1 MVDKIFYNG
10 KIYSIDDKNQTY
22 EAVGIKEGKIVFLG
36 SLEEALKKDAEEKV
50 DLKGKTVLPGFVDS
64 HLHMLNYAFVKQAYG
79 MFGAGS
85 IEEVIETGRKIVS
98 GMAEVTDKWLY
109 GRGWNEENF
118 KGEKRPLT
126 RFDLDKISEE
136 RPILFIRICGH
147 KAAVNTK
154 ALKIIMGL
162 QQTKDYIE
170 QIDQQNGILTEAS
183 VKLCYNAMHE
193 PAVEDI
199 KEMILFAQRDLNAA
213 GITGVETDNFLSL
226 PGRNSERIMRAYKE
240 LEKEGKLTLRVR
252 EQASFTCYEHM
263 KEFIDKGYRT
273 GQGGEYYTIGP
284 VKLYEDGSLG
294 AGTALMNEPYM
305 GTDSCGIAVH
315 DQEETDRLVD
325 YAYKNDMQ
333 ILIHAIGDKASDM
346 VCNSYERAIEKYGQK
361 NKRLAINHLQV
372 VSKDL
377 FKRMKKLNIAAYIQP
392 VFVAGDMD
400 MIERLLNP
408 EAVSRSY
415 MWKTMKE
422 SGIVSG
428 GGSDSPVE
436 SFDILENIQ
445 IAVTRDRLDQRTSGW
460 HPQEK
465 LTVLEAVRLFTIN
478 NAFLSFQEDR
488 RGSIEIGK
496 DADLTVLDEDI
507 FEADP
512 HEIFKIKISKTIVAG
527 REVYSA

>member
-199 KEMILFAQRDLNAA
+199 KEMIL
-213 GITGVETDNFLSL
+213 L
-226 PGRNSERIMRAYKE
+226 P
-240 LEKEGKLTLRVR
+240 R
-252 EQASFTCYEHM
+252 E
-263 KEFIDKGYRT
+263 I
-273 GQGGEYYTIGP
+273 
-284 VKLYEDGSLG
+284 
-294 AGTALMNEPYM
+294 
-305 GTDSCGIAVH
+305 
-315 DQEETDRLVD
+315 
-325 YAYKNDMQ
+325 
-333 ILIHAIGDKASDM
+333 
-346 VCNSYERAIEKYGQK
+346 
-361 NKRLAINHLQV
+361 
-372 VSKDL
+372 
-377 FKRMKKLNIAAYIQP
+377 
-392 VFVAGDMD
+392 
-400 MIERLLNP
+400 
-408 EAVSRSY
+408 
-415 MWKTMKE
+415 
-422 SGIVSG
+422 
-428 GGSDSPVE
+428 
-436 SFDILENIQ
+436 
-445 IAVTRDRLDQRTSGW
+445 
-460 HPQEK
+460 
-465 LTVLEAVRLFTIN
+465 
-478 NAFLSFQEDR
+478 
-488 RGSIEIGK
+488 
-496 DADLTVLDEDI
+496 
-507 FEADP
+507 
-512 HEIFKIKISKTIVAG
+512 
-527 REVYSA
+527 